1 MTILS
6 FTSSSSSRRRLD
18 SRRRLAAASM
28 FVLGIPVSAVA
39 QAPFATTV
47 VSYEPGDGVLAGYDD
62 PAVALGSPSRF
73 IEDPLFPAAVTPFST
88 PYLPSQICGVGEGGR
103 LVVEFESPV
112 RDDPANPYGIDL
124 LVFGNSFFID
134 AFWPSGTVGGLFS
147 DGGLVEVSADG
158 KNFVLVPSVE
168 ADGLFPTM
176 GYRDTGPYPTEPGL
190 VETDFTRP
198 VDPAMGPMLIGLE
211 YDQLVEVYAG
221 SGGGSGIDLAATGLA
236 EIRFVRITVPAGAGI
251 VAEIDAFADVSPE
264 GEAPSPDL
272 DGNGSVD
279 GGDLTILLSNWGT
292 DGLADLDG
300 DGVVGGG
307 DLTIL
312 LAAWK

>member
-1 MTILS
+1 MSSVS
-6 FTSSSSSRRRLD
+6 FATKGSSRRRLG
-18 SRRRLAAASM
+18 SGLRLAAASI
-28 FVLGIPVSAVA
+28 VPVWSVSAWA
-39 QAPFATTV
+39 ESPFASSV
-47 VSYEPGDGVLAGYDD
+47 VLYEPGVGVLAGYDD
-62 PAVALGSPSRF
+62 PAVALGSPARF
-73 IEDPLFPAAVTPFST
+73 IDDPLFPGAVTPFST
-88 PYLPSQICGVGEGGR
+88 PYLPAQICGVGEGGR

-112 RDDPANPYGIDL
+112 RDDPANPFGIDL

-134 AFWPSGTVGGLFS
+134 AAWPSGTVGGLFN

-158 KNFVLVPSVE
+158 KTFVIVPSVE

-176 GYRDTGPYPTEPGL
+176 GYRDTGPYPVEPGL

-211 YDQLVEVYAG
+211 YEQLVEVYAG
-221 SGGGSGIDLAATGLA
+221 SGGGAGIDLAATGLA
-236 EIRFVRITVPAGAGI
+236 EIRFVRITVPIGAGI
-251 VAEIDAFADVSPE
+251 VAEIDGFADVSPD
-264 GEAPSPDL
+264 GEPPSPDL
-272 DGNGSVD
+272 DGDGAVG
-279 GGDLTILLSNWGT
+279 GGDLTILLAAWGT
-292 DGLADLDG
+292 DGLPDLDG